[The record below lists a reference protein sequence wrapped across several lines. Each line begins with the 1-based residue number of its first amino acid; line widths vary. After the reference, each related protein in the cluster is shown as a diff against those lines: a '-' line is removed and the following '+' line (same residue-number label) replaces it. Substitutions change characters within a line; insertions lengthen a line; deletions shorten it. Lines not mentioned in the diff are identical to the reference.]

1 MKRTILVYIVAI
13 LACVSLSS
21 QSVFAAEW
29 NNLKNMVITEQIPL
43 SSLHTARS
51 PNELPAIPLPGQQK
65 KLRGDADGN
74 GNVNYVDALLVLRH
88 SIGLENLDDTTVTLC
103 DVDNSGDLSYEDALM
118 ILRYSI
124 GLITDLR

>member
-29 NNLKNMVITEQIPL
+29 NNIKNMVITEQIPL

-51 PNELPAIPLPGQQK
+51 SNELPAIPLPGQQN